1 VILSCGALR
10 WGVSRGGNDG
20 SGGRSCGYGGYGL
33 AGFGVA
39 LFGGDLETR
48 AILNRMNWVSTIYAE
63 LVGGAAFPFFWG
75 YGAAWVR

>member
-1 VILSCGALR
+1 M
-10 WGVSRGGNDG
+10 
-20 SGGRSCGYGGYGL
+20 